1 MSASAEVLLEELRK
15 LPPADQQQIVQ
26 RLLSELPK
34 ATLTK
39 PFNTVKVEGGTITSA
54 QVAEMLD
61 DE

>member
-1 MSASAEVLLEELRK
+1 MSASAEVLLEALKE

-26 RLLSELPK
+26 RLLGELPK
-34 ATLTK
+34 APLTK
-39 PFNTVKVEGGTITSA
+39 PFNTVRVNGGTITSE